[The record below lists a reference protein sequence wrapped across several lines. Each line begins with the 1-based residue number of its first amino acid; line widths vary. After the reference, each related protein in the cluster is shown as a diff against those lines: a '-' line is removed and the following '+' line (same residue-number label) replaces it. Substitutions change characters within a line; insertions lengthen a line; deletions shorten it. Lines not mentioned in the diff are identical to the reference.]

1 MAVRLSRGECASRR
15 NSNFFF
21 EYLAPAETNVTSGGA
36 DSSLASFAR
45 CALFFFSI
53 PRGIWTSNGVRRL
66 LSTEIKNKSANRLP
80 FANHD
85 NEICQGTHYLDRF
98 FKSYIAVAERS
109 NREHLPLSLFFLE
122 KIETGIIL
130 VDDTNL
136 EQLFSRFYSNRDR
149 GDSDVEI
156 GIFFSLVCDGKLK
169 FVEITHDRQSRR
181 QHATRFCLASSV
193 ATCITC

>member
-1 MAVRLSRGECASRR
+1 MAVRLSRGERASRR

-21 EYLAPAETNVTSGGA
+21 EYLAPAETNVTPGGA

-85 NEICQGTHYLDRF
+85 NEIYQGTHYLDRF

-109 NREHLPLSLFFLE
+109 NREHLPLSLSLFFLE
-122 KIETGIIL
+122 K
-130 VDDTNL
+130 NRNRYN
-136 EQLFSRFYSNRDR
+136 FSRRHESRTIIFAFLFESGSRRFRRRDR
-149 GDSDVEI
+149 N
-156 GIFFSLVCDGKLK
+156 FFLP
-169 FVEITHDRQSRR
+169 RM
-181 QHATRFCLASSV
+181 
-193 ATCITC
+193 